1 MGSTTHH
8 RARVY
13 AVHPQNPQPR
23 ELDQLVEILRTDG
36 VIIYP
41 TDTLYGLGCSIESPK
56 AIARIARI
64 KGLKPREARF
74 SFICERLGQVAE
86 YARMSDA
93 TYSVLRHSLP
103 GPFTMILPGL
113 SKCGESFMSPRKTV
127 GIRIPN
133 HAIPLALVRL
143 LGCPIL
149 TSSLPLDAEEPE
161 YGQFPELMA
170 ERWGTLVDAVI
181 DGGQGELTPST
192 VVDCTQSEIRGIR
205 QGKGELARE

>member
-93 TYSVLRHSLP
+93 TYSVLRHNLP

-127 GIRIPN
+127 GIGTFVGLSDPHQLAAARCRRAGVRAVPRAYGRALG
-133 HAIPLALVRL
+133 HAG
-143 LGCPIL
+143 GCR
-149 TSSLPLDAEEPE
+149 
-161 YGQFPELMA
+161 Y
-170 ERWGTLVDAVI
+170 
-181 DGGQGELTPST
+181 
-192 VVDCTQSEIRGIR
+192 
-205 QGKGELARE
+205 